1 MGVLIRSEDWPER
14 LQEAVAAARDV
25 PYQLGT
31 HDCLR
36 FTCQCIAAMTGV
48 DFWPR
53 FAGYTTRRQA
63 LVTIARIAPGLG
75 EAVTIVLERPA
86 QPVALCRR
94 GDVLLYE
101 DAAGEHLGV
110 CLGLDV
116 AVLGAAGLAFV
127 RLDHPGLRSGW
138 RIG

>member
-1 MGVLIRSEDWPER
+1 MGVLARREDWPAR
-14 LQEAVAAARDV
+14 LQETVAVARHI
-25 PYQLGT
+25 PYKLGE

-53 FAGYTTRRQA
+53 FAGYTTKRQA
-63 LVTIARIAPGLG
+63 LVTIAKIAPRLG
-75 EAVTIVLERPA
+75 DAVTLVLDSPP
-86 QPVALCRR
+86 QPVALARR

-101 DAAGEHLGV
+101 DDAGEHLGV

-116 AVLGAAGLAFV
+116 AVLGDAGLAYV